1 MGDTIKIHLAEHLG
15 FCFGV
20 NRAISKVE
28 NLLDKEESIYVD
40 GQVIHNPEETTR
52 LENKGLKLLDHSI
65 NKNHFLVLRSHGTP
79 KEKKEKLQKEYTV
92 VDTVCPYVKKV
103 HLLSEKHKEDN
114 LIIFGKKDHPEV
126 KGINSYS
133 NYNGY
138 IVENR
143 EELLNL
149 IDFIK
154 FNGKENFIVSQTTL
168 KKETA
173 MEYLKILKDNEV
185 NFEYYDTI
193 CDATKNRAD
202 AVKELAKNVDVVIV
216 LGDKK
221 SSNCTKLYE
230 YAKMYSEKVFF
241 INSISEIDI
250 SEVLLY
256 NNIGITAGASTPDW
270 IIKEAIEKMEDMN
283 KNEMMEA
290 IESSFTKIKRGDI
303 LKGTVL
309 YVNESEITV
318 NINYRAD
325 GIINKDE
332 VSDDPNVNPSDLFK
346 AGDDI
351 EVYVLKMDDGDG
363 NVLLSHKRIQR
374 LKNWDII
381 EEKFNNE
388 EIVDA
393 FVTEVTKGGLKC
405 EVEGINA
412 FMPASQASIGYKK
425 DLSVFLDEVLASK
438 IIDFNKDKRRV
449 ILSRKV
455 VEQEELNAVK
465 EEIYSNLNVGDEIEG
480 QVQRLT
486 NFGAFVDI
494 GGIDGLIHISQ
505 LSWQRVKHP
514 SDVVEPN
521 ETVRVKVLEIDPEK
535 DRVALG
541 LKQLTK
547 EPWELFVEE
556 NSVGDIVTGKVVN
569 LLDFGAFVKLGSGV
583 DGLLHVSQIARE
595 HVEKPSDKLELGQ
608 EIEVLITE
616 IDEENKKI
624 SLSIKEIEKQKAR
637 EARME
642 NSESSD
648 EPLKQESRKERVF
661 ERPTPKEK
669 PAKQQKFERPAQP
682 KREKAE
688 KPEEDSSFG
697 TSFADILNKEDFK
710 TQE

>member
-52 LENKGLKLLDHSI
+52 LENKGLKLLDQSI
-65 NKNHFLVLRSHGTP
+65 NKNDFLVLRSHGTP

-143 EELLNL
+143 EELLSL

-648 EPLKQESRKERVF
+648 EPLEQESRKERVF

>member
-52 LENKGLKLLDHSI
+52 LENKGLKLLDQSI
-65 NKNHFLVLRSHGTP
+65 NKNDFLVLRSHGTP

-143 EELLNL
+143 EELLSL

>member
-52 LENKGLKLLDHSI
+52 LENKGLKLLDQSI
-65 NKNHFLVLRSHGTP
+65 NKNDFLVLRSHGTP

-648 EPLKQESRKERVF
+648 EPLEQESRKERVF

>member
-52 LENKGLKLLDHSI
+52 LENKGLKLLDQSI
-65 NKNHFLVLRSHGTP
+65 NKNDFLVLRSHGTP